1 MTVLDG
7 NCITYTLYTYAD
19 DMLLYRIIN
28 NLQELII
35 SQILSSISV
44 QVWITLTLGPVL
56 SVTMQTLSL
65 VVAMEEKQ

>member
-1 MTVLDG
+1 METVLP
-7 NCITYTLYTYAD
+7 TLYTYAD